1 MNPFRSALL
10 LLAITIIMTLIAGSR
25 TNAVIFAQILPET
38 TSDYLNIY
46 KVTGHVAAYQACI
59 QAGAK
64 VINFT
69 TDTSFATVWVPP
81 NYATQAVK
89 RVMVAIHGTKGSAY
103 AAMNDEF
110 ANAIANNYAIVGIQY
125 WQQGTTPA
133 ADGTY
138 FNEDKIYR
146 LIDTTLKHV
155 KAKYSADLSRVGYSG
170 FSRGSAASF
179 LVMFYDR
186 YYKTNYF
193 ALSVSASG
201 GIPTPPNPPKPP
213 LGEIFQKRYGT
224 MPFLGTSFFYYCGM
238 KDEEWGAN
246 MCEQISYADSLIK
259 GNGGQTVRSIS
270 DPNGLHGGYRTS
282 VGYQASA
289 VQWFLDLTSTPT
301 QPALRLPA
309 DKQAGMPLTTALQ
322 WATNATASLYD
333 VQVSANSG
341 FMTTFLRDSLI
352 SANLTSKQIS
362 GLAMGTTYYWR
373 VRAKNNTG
381 TGAWSEV
388 RNFTTQGMTG
398 VAGKDEGGEMKDGTF
413 VVSPNPA
420 SGLVTVQFTLT
431 KSERISLNIF
441 NVLGQEVA
449 HVLNAEMFAGN
460 HNITLTQNLPQ
471 GAYFLRL
478 QYGNGT
484 RTLPL
489 TVVQ

>member
-1 MNPFRSALL
+1 MKSRFFLSFLSAYLL
-10 LLAITIIMTLIAGSR
+10 TCSTLG
-25 TNAVIFAQILPET
+25 AQILPET
-38 TSDYLNIY
+38 TSDFLNVY
-46 KVTGHVAAYQACI
+46 KITGHVAAYQACT

-69 TDTSFATVWVPP
+69 ADTSFATVWVPS
-81 NYATQAVK
+81 NYAAQIVK

-110 ANAIANNYAIVGIQY
+110 VNAIANNYAIIGIQW
-125 WQQGTTPA
+125 WQQGSTPM

-146 LIDTTLKHV
+146 LIDTTLKHM
-155 KAKYSADLSRVGYSG
+155 KAKYGADLSRVGYSG

-213 LGEIFQKRYGT
+213 LGEVLQKRFGAT
-224 MPFLGTSFFYYCGM
+224 PFLGTSFFYYCGQ

-259 GNGGQTVRSIS
+259 LNGGQTVRRIS

-282 VGYQASA
+282 LGYQASA
-289 VQWFLDLTSTPT
+289 AQWFLDLTSTPT
-301 QPALRLPA
+301 QPILRLPA
-309 DKQAGMPLTTALQ
+309 DKATNMPLATSLQ
-322 WATNATASLYD
+322 WSTNATAALYD

-341 FMTTFLRDSLI
+341 FTTTFLRDSLI

-362 GLAMGTTYYWR
+362 GLAQGTTYYWR

-381 TGAWSEV
+381 AGAWSEV
-388 RNFTTQGMTG
+388 RSFTTQGMTG
-398 VAGKDEGGEMKDGTF
+398 VRKDESGGMRDEMLA
-413 VVSPNPA
+413 VSPNPA
-420 SGLVTVQFTLT
+420 SGFIRVSGFVKEPSLLT
-431 KSERISLNIF
+431 ISVVNL
-441 NVLGQEVA
+441 LGQEIMRLPAEWTGMGKFSREISVA
-449 HVLNAEMFAGN
+449 
-460 HNITLTQNLPQ
+460 NLPQ
-471 GAYFLRL
+471 GAYLLSVKMSEQVVTSMFS
-478 QYGNGT
+478 
-484 RTLPL
+484 
-489 TVVQ
+489 VVQ